1 MKEKASSQ
9 IVEYEGQ
16 ILFSLALIT
25 AFLMILFKSGVGEV
39 LSLSGSLFIL
49 LLMFALFLWN
59 RKKNK
64 LLLAGGIILYLLVS
78 FYWFGQ
84 LWTPNRKCTLREI
97 KTPRKHSDQFKLK
110 FKNKSEK
117 GVFHKLDCHF

>member
-84 LWTPNRKCTLREI
+84 L
-97 KTPRKHSDQFKLK
+97 
-110 FKNKSEK
+110 
-117 GVFHKLDCHF
+117 